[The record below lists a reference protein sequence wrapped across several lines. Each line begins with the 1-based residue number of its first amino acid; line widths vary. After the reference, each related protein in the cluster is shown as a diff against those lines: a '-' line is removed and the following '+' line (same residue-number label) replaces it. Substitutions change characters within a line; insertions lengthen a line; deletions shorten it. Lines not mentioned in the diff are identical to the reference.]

1 MKVCRMYVERLGL
14 GYILLFV
21 SAYVYAI
28 GTYIYIYVVY
38 VYMLR
43 IILYIIQYMVVHAD
57 STCRYGSNMGY
68 QGSHKNW
75 YIIPSPSTKSSYGGA
90 EI

>member
-1 MKVCRMYVERLGL
+1 MYVERLGL

-43 IILYIIQYMVVHAD
+43 IILYIIQ
-57 STCRYGSNMGY
+57 
-68 QGSHKNW
+68 
-75 YIIPSPSTKSSYGGA
+75 
-90 EI
+90 